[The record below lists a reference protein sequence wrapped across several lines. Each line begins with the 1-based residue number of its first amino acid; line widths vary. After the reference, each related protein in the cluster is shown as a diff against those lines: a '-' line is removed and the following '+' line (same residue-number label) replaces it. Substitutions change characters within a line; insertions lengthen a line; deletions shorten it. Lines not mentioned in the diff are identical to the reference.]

1 MLTQAHVYI
10 KGDVIGVGFRAWIKI
25 QAKITG
31 VQGWTRNTHDKEDI
45 FGAGGGVEAVFQGE
59 EDAVKKLIELMKQG
73 SAISHVEDVE
83 VIWQEP
89 KEMFET
95 FEIRASV

>member
-1 MLTQAHVYI
+1 MYI
-10 KGDVIGVGFRAWIKI
+10 KGDVVGVGFRAWTKI

-31 VQGWTRNTHDKEDI
+31 IHGWVRNTHDKEDI

-59 EDAVKKLIELMKQG
+59 EEHVNKMIEILKKG

-83 VIWQEP
+83 VMWQEP
-89 KEMFET
+89 KEIYEI
-95 FEIRASV
+95 FEIRPTV